1 MSSTNFTSGTT
12 IASSWLNDVNN
23 AIYNTS
29 FPNAPGGTTQFL
41 RADGT
46 WAVPSG
52 GGSMTYP
59 SSGIANSTGSAWG
72 TSYTTSGS
80 GTVIPLATGATLV
93 TPTISSTFTW
103 SGKTMSAPTGG
114 ATAYLN
120 ANGGWTTPSGTG
132 TPNLN
137 AVLTAG
143 NISTGGMTLVADSL
157 TSPTT
162 YLGVGSQI
170 NYATGITVYGIASPS
185 TYVGMQNNYGGG
197 SPYSVLLS
205 SSAFIP
211 YPDNAIDLGASPY
224 RWKSLGVNGTFY
236 WSNATITAPNTSS
249 GDATKFLN
257 QQGSWVVPSGTGSG
271 LTSVGLSMPTG
282 FSVASSPLTSNGTLA
297 VTWSGQVPTAN
308 LGTGTANTTS
318 FLRGD
323 GTWSS
328 TFTSNATINGVGI
341 GNQVNFQTGTTVYGM
356 TTTSQYIGLQNGFGT
371 GTPYTVLL
379 SGAAF
384 IPYPDNAIGL
394 GGASYRWSSLA
405 IGTGSFAWNGY
416 TIPAPGGSTSTFL
429 RNDGQWVAPA
439 SAGVTTFNTRSGT
452 VTLTSSDVTTAL
464 GYTPLS
470 TTPSLQSVCA
480 VGSTYS
486 SNATFNGVAIGVSLS
501 GYTGIGT
508 NATSV
513 GISNGN
519 GSNIVLLQNSNLVP
533 ISASAIGLGT
543 SSLPW
548 GSLAVSGSAYFGSS
562 SSWSQTITVYATA
575 GSSAVAMGAYVS
587 GSSSNAIA
595 SVVASTTS
603 NLAYFGYG
611 SSASPTGVGTIST
624 NGTGVTYGTASDRR
638 LKSNIV
644 DYTSSGSFIDSLKPR
659 SYTWN
664 TTEITGVGFVADE
677 LQVVCPD
684 AVSGQPDAVDE
695 NDKPM
700 YQSIDASTPE
710 MIANIVAELQ
720 SLRARLKAANL

>member
-12 IASSWLNDVNN
+12 IASSWLNAVNN

-132 TPNLN
+132 TPNLD
-137 AVLTAG
+137 AVLTVG
-143 NISTGGMTLVADSL
+143 NTSTLNASFN
-157 TSPTT
+157 
-162 YLGVGSQI
+162 GVGIGNQVT
-170 NYATGITVYGIASPS
+170 AGVTVYGITSASN
-185 TYVGMQNNYGGG
+185 YVGIQNNFGGG
-197 SPYSVLLS
+197 TTYSALLS
-205 SSAFIP
+205 GSAFIP

-297 VTWSGQVPTAN
+297 VTLSGQIPATS
-308 LGTGTANTTS
+308 LGSGTASANY

-323 GTWSS
+323 GVWTNILSGN
-328 TFTSNATINGVGI
+328 NASFGGVGI
-341 GNQVNFQTGTTVYGM
+341 GNQINAPTGLTVYGI
-356 TTTSQYIGLQNGFGT
+356 TSTANYVGMQSNFGG

-384 IPYPDNAIGL
+384 IPYPDNTLAL
-394 GGASYRWSSLA
+394 GGSSYRWSSLA

-416 TIPAPGGSTSTFL
+416 TIPAPSGSTSTFL
-429 RNDGQWVAPA
+429 RNDGQWVSPA
-439 SAGVTTFNTRSGT
+439 SSGVSTFNTRSGA

-480 VGSTYS
+480 VGASYSGSISTS
-486 SNATFNGVAIGVSLS
+486 SNSTFGNVNVGVYLS
-501 GYTGIGT
+501 SYYGIGT
-508 NATSV
+508 AQTTI
-513 GISNGN
+513 GLSNSS
-519 GSNIVLLQNSNLVP
+519 GSNMVLLQGSNFVP
-533 ISASAIGLGT
+533 VSANAINLGT
-543 SSLPW
+543 ASLPW
-548 GSLAVSGSAYFGSS
+548 YNLACSGNSSFFGSQ
-562 SSWSQTITVYATA
+562 SSWSQTITMYASA
-575 GSSAVAMGAYVS
+575 GSSAVAVGAYAS
-587 GSSSNAIA
+587 GSSSNAVA

-603 NLAYFGYG
+603 NLMYLGYG
-611 SSASPTGVGTIST
+611 STSSPTTVGTIST
-624 NGTGVTYGTASDRR
+624 NGSGVTYGTSSDRR

-664 TTEITGVGFVADE
+664 ATETTGVGFVADE

>member
-12 IASSWLNDVNN
+12 IASSWLNAVNN

-46 WAVPSG
+46 WSVPSG

-132 TPNLN
+132 TPNLD
-137 AVLTAG
+137 AVLTVG
-143 NISTGGMTLVADSL
+143 NTSTLNANFN
-157 TSPTT
+157 
-162 YLGVGSQI
+162 GVGIGNQVT
-170 NYATGITVYGIASPS
+170 AGVTVYGITSASN
-185 TYVGMQNNYGGG
+185 YVGIQNNYGGG
-197 SPYSVLLS
+197 TTYSALLS
-205 SSAFIP
+205 GSAFIP

-384 IPYPDNAIGL
+384 IPYPDNTIGL
-394 GGASYRWSSLA
+394 GGGSYRWSSLA
-405 IGTGSFAWNGY
+405 VGTGSFAWNGY

-575 GSSAVAMGAYVS
+575 GSSAVAVGAYAS
-587 GSSSNAIA
+587 GSSSNALA
-595 SVVASTTS
+595 SVVASTSS

-611 SSASPTGVGTIST
+611 SPSSPTSVGSIST